1 MLGSIESIATDMVMR
16 VFVDFSNLAF
26 IRRSYD
32 DGNNVSSVFTDFGY
46 IYTNRSVIR
55 NIVVFCNNFVYIY
68 RSINFW
74 IIAKFPLES

>member
-16 VFVDFSNLAF
+16 VFVNF
-26 IRRSYD
+26 
-32 DGNNVSSVFTDFGY
+32 FTDFGY